1 MDPAITAIIILAI
14 TLLLYITEL
23 IPLSVTSLLS
33 CMAMGIFGCCS
44 YNTVFSGFS
53 NDVTIMVLGMCI
65 VGDTF
70 FHTGAAAYFGNKL
83 IRLFGH
89 NEKRFMI
96 ACIMLSG
103 IISAF
108 FSNTATVAMMLPI
121 AEAAVVA
128 SKGTLRKKALYM
140 PIGFAAIAG
149 GGITL
154 IGSTPQVIAQ
164 GIMEQNG
171 IESVGFFEYAMTGI
185 PKFLI
190 LLLYFIFFGRKLL
203 ANLPEEEVKETQ
215 EARSDQQ
222 FNGKMLISLIIMLL
236 CILGFITQA
245 FNYSIVAMLGAS
257 ACIVFRCVKVKDA
270 FKNVDWNTVV
280 LLASALSMA
289 ACLNESGAGELIVD
303 SIVNLTGS
311 NVSHY
316 LILVIVAIL
325 ASLLANTISTSA
337 TTTILVPISIYL
349 ANSFG
354 MNPRSLAIAV
364 AVFANVVYMTPTSSP
379 PNAMT
384 LTAGYRF
391 MDYLK
396 VGGILNVI
404 TLLITLIIFPLFH
417 PL

>member
-1 MDPAITAIIILAI
+1 MDSSITAIIILAV

-44 YNTVFSGFS
+44 FNSVFSGFS

-70 FHTGAAAYFGNKL
+70 FQTGAAAYFGNKL
-83 IRLFGH
+83 IRLFGG
-89 NEKRFMI
+89 NQKRFMI
-96 ACIMLSG
+96 ACIILAG
-103 IISAF
+103 VISAF
-108 FSNTATVAMMLPI
+108 FSNSATVAMMLPI

-128 SKGTLRKKALYM
+128 SNGKLRKKDLFM

-164 GIMEQNG
+164 GILTQNG
-171 IESVGFFEYAMTGI
+171 IEGAGFFEYAITGI
-185 PKFLI
+185 PKLLI
-190 LLLYFIFFGRKLL
+190 LLLYFLFIGRKWL
-203 ANLPEEEVKETQ
+203 AKLPEEEVD
-215 EARSDQQ
+215 EAKQVQADQR
-222 FNGKMLISLIIMLL
+222 FTGKMLIALIIMIL
-236 CILGFITQA
+236 CILGFVTQT
-245 FNYSIVAMLGAS
+245 FSYSIIAMLGAS
-257 ACIVFRCVKVKDA
+257 ACIVFRCVKAKDA
-270 FKNVDWNTVV
+270 FKSVDWNTII

-303 SIVNLTGS
+303 TIVRVAGTELN
-311 NVSHY
+311 HY
-316 LILVIVAIL
+316 LILAVIAVL
-325 ASLLANTISTSA
+325 ASLMANTISTSA

-349 ANSFG
+349 ANRVG

-364 AVFANVVYMTPTSSP
+364 AVFANIVYITPTSSP

-391 MDYLK
+391 TNYVK
-396 VGGILNVI
+396 VGGLLNIISVI
-404 TLLITLIIFPLFH
+404 VTLLIFPFFH

>member
-1 MDPAITAIIILAI
+1 MEQSIIAVIILAV
-14 TLLLYITEL
+14 TLFLYITEL
-23 IPLSVTSLLS
+23 IPLAVTSLLS

-70 FHTGAAAYFGNKL
+70 FHTGAAAYFGKKL
-83 IRLFGH
+83 IRLFGS
-89 NEKRFMI
+89 NEKGFMF
-96 ACIMLSG
+96 ACIALSG

-128 SKGTLRKKALYM
+128 SKGTLHKKALYM

-154 IGSTPQVIAQ
+154 IGSTPQVITQ
-164 GIMEQNG
+164 GILEQSG

-185 PKFLI
+185 PKFLL
-190 LLLYFIFFGRKLL
+190 LLLYFFFIGKKML
-203 ANLPEEEVKETQ
+203 AQLSEEEVKET
-215 EARSDQQ
+215 SDTDTEQH
-222 FNGKMLISLIIMLL
+222 FTGKMLISLIIMLL
-236 CILGFITQA
+236 CILGFITQV
-245 FNYSIVAMLGAS
+245 FDYSIIAMLGAC
-257 ACIVFRCVKVKDA
+257 ACIVFRCVNVKDA

-289 ACLNESGAGELIVD
+289 ACLNESGAGVLIAD
-303 SIVNLTGS
+303 SIVKLTGS
-311 NVSHY
+311 EINRYV
-316 LILVIVAIL
+316 ILVIIATL
-325 ASLLANTISTSA
+325 ASLMANTISTSA

-354 MNPRSLAIAV
+354 INPRSLAIAV
-364 AVFANVVYMTPTSSP
+364 AVFANVVYITPTSSP

-391 MDYLK
+391 VDYVK

-404 TLLITLIIFPLFH
+404 TLILTLFIFPLFH

>member
-1 MDPAITAIIILAI
+1 MTPSIIAIIILAA
-14 TLLLYITEL
+14 TFFLYITEL

-70 FHTGAAAYFGNKL
+70 FHTGAAAFFGRKL
-83 IRLFGH
+83 IRLFGSS
-89 NEKRFMI
+89 EKGFMF
-96 ACIMLSG
+96 ACIILSG

-108 FSNTATVAMMLPI
+108 FSNTATVAMMLPV

-128 SKGTLRKKALYM
+128 SKGTLHKKALYM

-164 GIMEQNG
+164 GIIEQNG
-171 IESVGFFEYAMTGI
+171 IETVGFFEYAMTGI
-185 PKFLI
+185 PKFII
-190 LLLYFIFFGRKLL
+190 LLLYFLFVGRRLL
-203 ANLPEEEVKETQ
+203 ANLPEEEVKENNEAQSEQ
-215 EARSDQQ
+215 E

-236 CILGFITQA
+236 CILGFITQV
-245 FNYSIVAMLGAS
+245 FNYGIIAMLGAA
-257 ACIVFRCVKVKDA
+257 ACIVFRCVKAKNA
-270 FKNVDWNTVV
+270 FKNVDWNTVI

-303 SIVNLTGS
+303 SIVRLTGS
-311 NVSHY
+311 EVNHY
-316 LILVIVAIL
+316 LILVVIAVL

-349 ANSFG
+349 AESFG

-379 PNAMT
+379 PNALT
-384 LTAGYRF
+384 LTGGYRF
-391 MDYLK
+391 IDYLK
-396 VGGILNVI
+396 VGGLLNIITLIL
-404 TLLITLIIFPLFH
+404 TLLIFPIFH

>member
-1 MDPAITAIIILAI
+1 MEPSIIAVIILAV
-14 TLLLYITEL
+14 TLFLYITEL
-23 IPLSVTSLLS
+23 IPLAVTSLLS
-33 CMAMGIFGCCS
+33 CIAMGIFGCCS

-70 FHTGAAAYFGNKL
+70 FHTGAAAYFGKKL
-83 IRLFGH
+83 IRLFGS
-89 NEKRFMI
+89 NESGFMF
-96 ACIMLSG
+96 ACIMLAG

-128 SKGTLRKKALYM
+128 SKGALHKKTLYM

-154 IGSTPQVIAQ
+154 IGSTPQVITQ
-164 GIMEQNG
+164 GILEQNG
-171 IESVGFFEYAMTGI
+171 IASVGFFEYAMTGI
-185 PKFLI
+185 PKFLL
-190 LLLYFIFFGRKLL
+190 LLLYFLVIGRKLL
-203 ANLPEEEVKETQ
+203 TRLPEEATKEITSINTEQ
-215 EARSDQQ
+215 H
-222 FNGKMLISLIIMLL
+222 FNGKMLISLSIMLL
-236 CILGFITQA
+236 CIIGFITQV
-245 FNYSIVAMLGAS
+245 FNYSIIAMLGAC
-257 ACIVFRCVKVKDA
+257 ACVVFRCVKVKDA
-270 FKNVDWNTVV
+270 FRTVDWNTVI

-303 SIVNLTGS
+303 SIVKLTGAEINS
-311 NVSHY
+311 YIV
-316 LILVIVAIL
+316 LIIVAVL
-325 ASLLANTISTSA
+325 ASLMANTISTSA
-337 TTTILVPISIYL
+337 TTTILVPISIYM

-364 AVFANVVYMTPTSSP
+364 AVFANIVYITPTSSP

-391 MDYLK
+391 LDYVK
-396 VGGILNVI
+396 VGGILNI
-404 TLLITLIIFPLFH
+404 ITLILTLIVFPVFH

>member
-1 MDPAITAIIILAI
+1 MEQSIIAVIILAV
-14 TLLLYITEL
+14 TLFLYITEL
-23 IPLSVTSLLS
+23 IPLAITSLLS

-70 FHTGAAAYFGNKL
+70 FHTGAAEYFGRKL
-83 IRLFGH
+83 IRLFGS
-89 NEKRFMI
+89 NEKSFMI

-121 AEAAVVA
+121 AEAAVIA
-128 SKGTLRKKALYM
+128 SKGTLHKKALYM

-154 IGSTPQVIAQ
+154 IGSTPQVITQ
-164 GIMEQNG
+164 GILEQSG

-190 LLLYFIFFGRKLL
+190 LLLYFLFIGKKML
-203 ANLPEEEVKETQ
+203 AQLSEEEVKEK
-215 EARSDQQ
+215 SDVGEEQR
-222 FNGKMLISLIIMLL
+222 FTGKMLISLIIMLL
-236 CILGFITQA
+236 SILGFVTQV
-245 FNYSIVAMLGAS
+245 FSYGIIAMLGAC
-257 ACIVFRCVKVKDA
+257 ACVALRCVNVKVA
-270 FKNVDWNTVV
+270 FKSVDWNTVV

-289 ACLNESGAGELIVD
+289 ACLNESGAGVLIAD
-303 SIVNLTGS
+303 SIVKLTGS
-311 NVSHY
+311 EINRY
-316 LILVIVAIL
+316 IILVIIATL
-325 ASLLANTISTSA
+325 ASLMANTISTSA

-354 MNPRSLAIAV
+354 INPRSLAIAV
-364 AVFANVVYMTPTSSP
+364 AVFANVVYITPTSSP

-391 MDYLK
+391 VDYVK

-404 TLLITLIIFPLFH
+404 TLILTLIIFPLFH

>member
-1 MDPAITAIIILAI
+1 MEPSIIAVIILAV
-14 TLLLYITEL
+14 TLFLYITEL
-23 IPLSVTSLLS
+23 IPLTVTSLLS
-33 CMAMGIFGCCS
+33 CIAMGIFGCCS

-70 FHTGAAAYFGNKL
+70 FHTGAAAYFGKKL
-83 IRLFGH
+83 IRLFGS
-89 NEKRFMI
+89 NESGFMF
-96 ACIMLSG
+96 ACIMLAG

-128 SKGTLRKKALYM
+128 SKGALHKKTLYM

-154 IGSTPQVIAQ
+154 IGSTPQVITQ
-164 GIMEQNG
+164 GILEQKG

-185 PKFLI
+185 PKFLL
-190 LLLYFIFFGRKLL
+190 LLLYFLFVGKKMLGHL
-203 ANLPEEEVKETQ
+203 SEEKTKEIKSIDTEQ
-215 EARSDQQ
+215 HFTGQ
-222 FNGKMLISLIIMLL
+222 MLISLIIMIL
-236 CILGFITQA
+236 CVLGFITQV
-245 FNYSIVAMLGAS
+245 FNYSIIAMLGAC
-257 ACIVFRCVKVKDA
+257 ACVVFRCVKVKDA
-270 FKNVDWNTVV
+270 FKTVDWNTVI

-303 SIVNLTGS
+303 SIVKLTGS
-311 NVSHY
+311 EINHY
-316 LILVIVAIL
+316 FILIIVAVL
-325 ASLLANTISTSA
+325 SSLMANMISTSA

-354 MNPRSLAIAV
+354 INPRSLALAV
-364 AVFANVVYMTPTSSP
+364 AVFANVVYITPTSSP

-391 MDYLK
+391 MDYVK
-396 VGGILNVI
+396 VGGILNII
-404 TLLITLIIFPLFH
+404 TLILTLIIFPLFH